1 MLLALAV
8 LGLPVPAQ
16 PPPPPPG
23 PGPAPPPAPGATPAM
38 PAPQGRLLTDP
49 LVDALRSGRMLM
61 NYENIDIR
69 VLGRLMSELTGR
81 NIVIDDRVQGKITV
95 LSTREVTAD
104 EAWDIFRGAL
114 ERYGFA
120 VQQRQG
126 FFQVVPL
133 PEARK
138 EGRVV
143 VNPRLNRSEDMAMA
157 VLILSNADAT
167 QVQNA
172 VRPLVSDPNN
182 VQVYAQGRALIV
194 ADKSSIV
201 SKIAEIVRT
210 LDRSQPKTYVS
221 VLLPQFA
228 EAERLAGVLQQVLA
242 RSSTNPG
249 DPPAP
254 KVNAFAPTNAIMVQ
268 GTAEQIQ
275 EAKRIVQGL
284 DIPRS
289 APDVIERPQFY
300 VYFLQYSQ
308 AEETAKVL
316 SDMLGERKSQQQQQQ
331 QLNPTNTTTG
341 SGDGGT
347 PVLPN
352 IAADGTQG
360 YPRLPGDF
368 EPGGTAGGTSNQ
380 RIAYV
385 SAKVASDLE
394 TNSLILFVSPS
405 EYEDIKALLAELDVP
420 RKQVLVL
427 AMVAEISLT
436 RLLEHS
442 GRLQI
447 AGMDAGVLSTY
458 RAGVT
463 EEGLLSFLSSGNFV
477 FGVAGGGT
485 TTINVGGRDVKVPG
499 FFAVI
504 SANKKDD
511 DFNLLS
517 SPRILTNDH
526 KEAKMEVGDVVPF
539 ATGARFDNFGQP
551 LITYDYKDVGI
562 KLHLTP
568 HVSQSDSIR
577 LEVDQQIQEVTDFL
591 RQNLGGFGYVVPLI
605 SNRSV
610 KTTVILKEGETLMIG
625 GLVSKRTLETINKIP
640 ILGDIPILN
649 LLFTDKRKEEK
660 KQTLFISLT
669 PYIIN
674 HPDEIG
680 RIERPYEEYLHGLH
694 TRRDAQHEPR
704 DTKPS
709 RQVVQD
715 PYQERPL
722 GTPTDAITLHDLTVT
737 APDRPD
743 SLRQARV
750 VVDNIKDTEVE
761 LVLVGTVK
769 APNGR
774 RTTLRTG
781 ALRLAPRESREVVLP
796 PYQFPSMTG
805 TFEFDLAAFVGDDLI
820 ARLPLPTTVE
830 VK

>member
-1 MLLALAV
+1 
-8 LGLPVPAQ
+8 
-16 PPPPPPG
+16 
-23 PGPAPPPAPGATPAM
+23 M

-49 LVDALRSGRMLM
+49 LVEALRSGRILM

-69 VLGRLMSELTGR
+69 VLSRLMSELTGR
-81 NIVIDDRVQGKITV
+81 NIVIDERVQGKITV

-104 EAWDIFRGAL
+104 EAWGIFRAAL

-126 FFQVVPL
+126 FFLVVPL
-133 PEARK
+133 PDARK

-143 VNPRLNRSEDMAMA
+143 VNPRLTRSEDMTMA
-157 VLILSNADAT
+157 VLILNNADVS
-167 QVQNA
+167 QVRNA

-182 VQVYAQGRALIV
+182 VQVYQQGRALIV
-194 ADKSSIV
+194 ADKASV
-201 SKIAEIVRT
+201 VTKVAEIVRT
-210 LDRSQPKTYVS
+210 LDRTHFKTYVS

-228 EAERLAGVLQQVLA
+228 EAEKVANVLQQVLA
-242 RSSTNPG
+242 RSATNPG

-254 KVNAFAPTNAIMVQ
+254 KVTPYAPTNAVMVQ
-268 GTAEQIQ
+268 GTVEQIQ
-275 EAKRIVQGL
+275 EAKRILAGL
-284 DIPRS
+284 DIPRA
-289 APDVIERPQFY
+289 APDVIEKPQFY

-316 SDMLGERKSQQQQQQ
+316 SEMLGERKAQQQQQQ
-331 QLNPTNTTTG
+331 QLNPNQIPGSGNSTTT
-341 SGDGGT
+341 SDSSGT

-352 IAADGTQG
+352 IAPDGTQG

-368 EPGGTAGGTSNQ
+368 EPGGTAGGTGNQ

-405 EYEDIKALLAELDVP
+405 EYEDIKALLGELDVP

-436 RLLEHS
+436 RLLEQS
-442 GRLQI
+442 ARLQI
-447 AGMDAGVLSTY
+447 AGQDAGVLSTY

-499 FFAVI
+499 FFALI

-625 GLVSKRTLETINKIP
+625 GLVSKRTLETLNKVP
-640 ILGDIPILN
+640 ILGDIPIIN
-649 LLFTDKRKEEK
+649 IFFREQRKEEK

-669 PYIIN
+669 PYIVN
-674 HPDEIG
+674 HPDEIA

-704 DTKPS
+704 ETKPS
-709 RQVVQD
+709 RHVVED
-715 PYQERPL
+715 PYKERPL

-737 APDRPD
+737 PPDRPD

-805 TFEFDLAAFVGDDLI
+805 IFEFDLAAFVGDDLI